1 MTRHD
6 RPQRRRRGR
15 LNHSSRWIDVSVPL
29 RTGMVNW
36 PHNPPVRIEPLL
48 DMERGDV
55 CNVSTIS
62 LDSHTGTH
70 MDAPLH
76 FIRDGKSL
84 NRMPFSATIGPAR
97 VIGIRDPESITTD
110 EIRPHR
116 IRHGERILFKTRNST
131 RCWKTDTFVED
142 FVYLSTEAANF
153 LTDRGVQTVGV
164 DYLSVGGYMKNID
177 EVHRV
182 LLGAGV
188 WIIEGL
194 NLSMVKPG
202 HVELICLPLKVIRGD
217 GAPARA
223 ILRSIPP
230 EEPRSGR
237 KIRRK

>member
-1 MTRHD
+1 MHSTRRHHTL
-6 RPQRRRRGR
+6 QRRRRGR
-15 LNHSSRWIDVSVPL
+15 RDLSSRWIDVSVPL

-36 PHNPPVRIEPLL
+36 PHSPPVRIEPLL

-55 CNVSTIS
+55 CNTSAIS

-76 FIRDGKSL
+76 FIRDGKNL

-97 VIGIRDPESITTD
+97 VIGIRDPESIKPD
-110 EIRPHR
+110 GLRPHR
-116 IRHGERILFKTRNST
+116 IGRGERILFRTRNST
-131 RCWKTDTFVED
+131 RCWKTDAFVED

-153 LTDRGVQTVGV
+153 LTDRGVQTVGI
-164 DYLSVGGYMKNID
+164 DYLSVGGYMKNIN
-177 EVHRV
+177 EVHHV
-182 LLGAGV
+182 LLEAGI

-194 NLSMVKPG
+194 DLSMVTPG
-202 HVELICLPLKVIRGD
+202 RFELFCLPLKLLRGD

-230 EEPRSGR
+230 GR
-237 KIRRK
+237 TRTRGKG